1 MGEEFF
7 KVLKILPDAAIHGTV
22 VNLIEE
28 QRTEVYKGLVARL
41 QLRYSGITLN
51 LSAPFPRGDPILF
64 TSFQPENGPFTVPVD
79 NISFG
84 CETSSSK
91 PLLSLRR
98 ETT

>member
-41 QLRYSGITLN
+41 QPRYSSIY

-64 TSFQPENGPFTVPVD
+64 TSFQPENGPFTVPP
-79 NISFG
+79 FA
-84 CETSSSK
+84 SSRQY
-91 PLLSLRR
+91 LLWL
-98 ETT
+98 